1 MKFAFTAVFL
11 EPCDDRRGRICR
23 ADRDGRIEWGVQRDR
38 RRRGTRRAIQCAVST
53 PFIRAIRS
61 ARKPNRRCSTF
72 NSGGGL
78 GMPRGTEVTVV
89 RDNDEGAV
97 RAELKAGSLLY
108 AFPAEQTGFE
118 FRVGNFTVRGQSP
131 EPQAM
136 QVARGEASVGTIEM
150 VDGGNLRASVRSG
163 QLFIE
168 NGDSVRYAMSA
179 GETVGLMDLPERVR
193 TQATTPPAG
202 GSPPVLMQSP
212 ERVSTNEEFLMRW
225 EAAEP
230 VDGDYVVIAKSGAE
244 PDEFESL
251 VSSDEG
257 NEFSLEAPGSP
268 GDYEI
273 RFIDGKTN
281 EIKRFVYLD
290 VVKSGPV
297 PPFWANNTVVGGA
310 ISVAAGGVAVYIGS
324 EVADDDNRRPVS
336 P

>member
-1 MKFAFTAVFL
+1 MKFAFTAIFMSLAIVAGGAFAGPIGTV
-11 EPCDDRRGRICR
+11 ESNGVYNVIAGGEGRAAR
-23 ADRDGRIEWGVQRDR
+23 FKGSEYTFYSGD
-38 RRRGTRRAIQCAVST
+38 S
-53 PFIRAIRS
+53 IRS
-61 ARKPNRRCSTF
+61 QAESTVLNL

-89 RDNDEGAV
+89 RDDEGTV

-136 QVARGEASVGTIEM
+136 QVSRGDASVGTVEM
-150 VDGGNLRASVRSG
+150 VDGGNLRAAVRSG

-168 NGDSVRYAMSA
+168 NGDSVRYAVSA
-179 GETVGLMDLPERVR
+179 GETVGLMDLPERMR

-257 NEFSLEAPGSP
+257 NELSLEAPGSP

-273 RFIDGKTN
+273 RFIDGKTG

-290 VVKSGPV
+290 VVQGGAPV
-297 PPFWANNTVVGGA
+297 FWANNPVVGGA
-310 ISVAAGGVAVYIGS
+310 LSVAAGGVAIYIGS
-324 EVADDDNRRPVS
+324 EIVDDDNNRRPVS

>member
-1 MKFAFTAVFL
+1 MKFAFTAIFL
-11 EPCDDRRGRICR
+11 SLAMVAGGAFAGPIGTVESNGVYNVTAGGEER
-23 ADRDGRIEWGVQRDR
+23 AARFNGSEYTFYSGD
-38 RRRGTRRAIQCAVST
+38 S
-53 PFIRAIRS
+53 IRS
-61 ARKPNRRCSTF
+61 QAESTVLNL

-89 RDNDEGAV
+89 RDEDEGAV

-168 NGDSVRYAMSA
+168 NGDSVRYAVSA
-179 GETVGLMDLPERVR
+179 GETVGLMDLPEQVR
-193 TQATTPPAG
+193 TQANTPPAG

-244 PDEFESL
+244 PDEFDSL

-257 NEFSLEAPGSP
+257 NELNLEAPGSP

-273 RFIDGKTN
+273 RFIDGQTG

-290 VVKSGPV
+290 VVQSGAAGY
-297 PPFWANNTVVGGA
+297 WANNPVVGGA
-310 ISVAAGGVAVYIGS
+310 LSVAAGGVAVYIGS
-324 EVADDDNRRPVS
+324 EIADDDTRRPVS